1 MITHLHRFFAHYAF
15 AYDLVKGGSPMI
27 EFFNTKQAVSGKEKT
42 VNRIERIDR
51 IQDDCWINMYAPT
64 EEEIKLVE
72 ETLGVPPEFLRY
84 PLDEEERPRIDLDED
99 TGDVL
104 IIIDIPCTRKD
115 DSTVHYETGPL
126 GIIITRRHLLTISLR
141 STGILDTFIEN
152 RVRDLVVNFRT
163 RFAIQILLAVAKDYL
178 KLLRYMDKAIES
190 SERTL
195 AKSISNTDLY
205 KLLELGK
212 SLVYFSTSLKSNE
225 AVLEKLMR
233 GRVVKQYEDDE
244 DLLEDVII
252 EYKQARE
259 MADIYASIVNGTMDA
274 YASIINNNM
283 NLIMKI
289 LAAATIALSVPTVI
303 SSFFGQNVPMPWSE
317 DFSSEPWP
325 FFIALALGGIGAFLA
340 VFILRKKRML

>member
-1 MITHLHRFFAHYAF
+1 
-15 AYDLVKGGSPMI
+15 MI
-27 EFFNTKQAVSGKEKT
+27 EFFHTKQTVFGKEKM
-42 VNRIERIDR
+42 VNHLERIDEIR
-51 IQDDCWINMYAPT
+51 DDCWINMVAPT

-72 ETLGVPPEFLRY
+72 DTIQIPPEFLRY

-115 DSTVHYETGPL
+115 EENVRYETGPL
-126 GIIITRRHLLTISLR
+126 GIIITRRHLLTVSLR
-141 STGILDTFIEN
+141 QTGILDTFIEN
-152 RVRDLVVNFRT
+152 RVRDFIVNYRT

-178 KLLRYMDKAIES
+178 KLLRYMDKSLES
-190 SERTL
+190 SERAL

-205 KLLELGK
+205 KMMELGK

-303 SSFFGQNVPMPWSE
+303 SSFFGQNVPMPWSD
-317 DFSSEPWP
+317 DFSTNSGP
-325 FFIALALGGIGAFLA
+325 FFIVLALGCVGAFIA
-340 VFILRKKRML
+340 VYILRKKRML

>member
-1 MITHLHRFFAHYAF
+1 
-15 AYDLVKGGSPMI
+15 MI
-27 EFFNTKQAVSGKEKT
+27 EMFVTKQAHSTKEKT
-42 VNRIERIDR
+42 VNRLERVDR
-51 IQDDCWINMYAPT
+51 IQDDCWINLYAPT

-72 ETLGVPPEFLRY
+72 ETIHVPPEFLRY

-104 IIIDIPCTRKD
+104 IIIDIPCTRED
-115 DSTVHYETGPL
+115 DSSIHYETGPL

-141 STGILDTFIEN
+141 KTNILDTFIEN
-152 RVRDLVVNFRT
+152 RVRDFIVNYRT

-178 KLLRYMDKAIES
+178 KLLRYMDKSLES
-190 SERTL
+190 SERAL

-233 GRVVKQYEDDE
+233 GRVVKQYDE
-244 DLLEDVII
+244 DENLLEDVII

-259 MADIYASIVNGTMDA
+259 MAEIYASIVNGTMDA

-303 SSFFGQNVPMPWSE
+303 SSFFGQNIPMPWDPE
-317 DFSSEPWP
+317 FSREPYP
-325 FFIALALGGIGAFLA
+325 FVFVLLLGGLSIVLA
-340 VFILRKKRML
+340 VYILRKKRML

>member
-1 MITHLHRFFAHYAF
+1 
-15 AYDLVKGGSPMI
+15 MI
-27 EFFNTKQAVSGKEKT
+27 EFFHTKQTVSGKEKM
-42 VNRIERIDR
+42 VNHLERIDEIR
-51 IQDDCWINMYAPT
+51 DDCWINMVAPT

-72 ETLGVPPEFLRY
+72 DTIQIPPEFLRY

-115 DSTVHYETGPL
+115 EANVRYETGPL
-126 GIIITRRHLLTISLR
+126 GIIITRRHLLTVSLR
-141 STGILDTFIEN
+141 QTSILDTFIEN
-152 RVRDLVVNFRT
+152 RVRDFIVNYRT

-178 KLLRYMDKAIES
+178 KLLRYMDKSLES
-190 SERTL
+190 SERAL

-205 KLLELGK
+205 KMMELGK

-303 SSFFGQNVPMPWSE
+303 SSFFGQNVPMPWSD
-317 DFSSEPWP
+317 DFSNNSGP
-325 FFIALALGGIGAFLA
+325 FFIVLALGCVGAFIA
-340 VFILRKKRML
+340 VYILRKKRML

>member
-1 MITHLHRFFAHYAF
+1 
-15 AYDLVKGGSPMI
+15 MI
-27 EFFNTKQAVSGKEKT
+27 EFFHTKQTVSGKEKM
-42 VNRIERIDR
+42 VNHLERIDEIR
-51 IQDDCWINMYAPT
+51 DDCWINMVAPT

-72 ETLGVPPEFLRY
+72 DTIQIPPEFLRY

-115 DSTVHYETGPL
+115 EANVRYETGPL
-126 GIIITRRHLLTISLR
+126 GIIITRRHLLTVSLR
-141 STGILDTFIEN
+141 QTSILDTFIEN
-152 RVRDLVVNFRT
+152 RVRDFIVNYRT

-178 KLLRYMDKAIES
+178 KLLRYMDKSLES
-190 SERTL
+190 SERAL

-205 KLLELGK
+205 KMMELGK

-303 SSFFGQNVPMPWSE
+303 SSFFGQNVPMPWSD
-317 DFSSEPWP
+317 DFSTNSGP
-325 FFIALALGGIGAFLA
+325 FFIVLALGCVGAFIA
-340 VFILRKKRML
+340 VYILRKKRML

>member
-1 MITHLHRFFAHYAF
+1 
-15 AYDLVKGGSPMI
+15 MI
-27 EFFNTKQAVSGKEKT
+27 EFFHTKQTVSGKEKM
-42 VNRIERIDR
+42 VNHLERIDEIR
-51 IQDDCWINMYAPT
+51 DDCWINMVAPT

-72 ETLGVPPEFLRY
+72 DTIQIPPEFLRY

-115 DSTVHYETGPL
+115 EANVRYETGPL
-126 GIIITRRHLLTISLR
+126 GIIITRRHLLTVSLR
-141 STGILDTFIEN
+141 QTGILDTFIEN
-152 RVRDLVVNFRT
+152 RVRDFIVNYRT

-178 KLLRYMDKAIES
+178 KLLRYMDKSLES
-190 SERTL
+190 SERAL

-205 KLLELGK
+205 KMMELGK

-303 SSFFGQNVPMPWSE
+303 SSFFGQNVPMPWSD
-317 DFSSEPWP
+317 DFSTNSGP
-325 FFIALALGGIGAFLA
+325 FFIVLALGCVGAFIA
-340 VFILRKKRML
+340 VYILRKKRML